1 MISIKSYFNWN
12 KLFVFLAVALYW
24 FWRILYR
31 MHKADASNAVSRT
44 GDGILLCA

>member
-12 KLFVFLAVALYW
+12 KLFVFLAVAL
-24 FWRILYR
+24 LLVLAHSLQK
-31 MHKADASNAVSRT
+31 HKADASNAVSRT